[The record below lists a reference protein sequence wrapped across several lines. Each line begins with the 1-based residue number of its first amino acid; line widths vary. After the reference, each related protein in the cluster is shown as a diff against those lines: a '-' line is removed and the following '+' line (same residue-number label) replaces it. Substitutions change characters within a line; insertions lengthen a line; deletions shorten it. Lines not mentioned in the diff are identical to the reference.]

1 MIKVLV
7 VDDSAFMRNALS
19 KMLSDDPNILVVGTA
34 RNGEDALEKVQSLNP
49 DLITLDV
56 EMPIM
61 DGLTMLEK
69 LMKTNPKP
77 VIMVSSLTHE
87 GAQATLKALDLGAL
101 DFIPKYQETGLTL
114 DALQKD
120 LITKVKAMA
129 PRGRF
134 MRPPTL
140 LSQKPMPSTPSAGSA
155 ASAVSAVSGRTPF
168 SASASS
174 SSAHNGTLV
183 APPPARSGRPT
194 RDMVA
199 IGVSTGGP
207 PAVQKVLSAL
217 PTNFPA
223 CILIAQHMPASFT
236 AAFAKR
242 LDSVCQITVKEA
254 ETGDKLAP
262 GFAYVAPGGQ
272 HIRVDSKGP
281 IPMLTV
287 TPDPVS
293 ALYKP
298 SATVLFES
306 VGMCMG
312 RRAVGVTMTGMG
324 SDGCDGTRVLKAKG
338 GYIIAQN
345 EASCVVYG
353 MPKAVV
359 DAGLADEIIPVDDL
373 ASVITSAL
381 YR

>member
-19 KMLSDDPNILVVGTA
+19 KMLSEDPNILIVGTA

-56 EMPIM
+56 EMPVM

-101 DFIPKYQETGLTL
+101 DFIPKYKEPGLNL
-114 DALQKD
+114 DALQKE
-120 LITKVKAMA
+120 LISKVKAMA

-134 MRPPTL
+134 MRPPVL
-140 LSQKPMPSTPSAGSA
+140 SSQKPMPAPATKPFAFSAGSA
-155 ASAVSAVSGRTPF
+155 STSAVSGLPQNHT
-168 SASASS
+168 
-174 SSAHNGTLV
+174 GTHI
-183 APPPARSGRPT
+183 APPPPRTGRPT

-207 PAVQKVLSAL
+207 PAVQKVLAAL
-217 PTNFPA
+217 PANFPA

-236 AAFAKR
+236 EAFAKR
-242 LDSVCQITVKEA
+242 LDNLCQITVKEA

-272 HIRVDSKGP
+272 HIRVDAKGP
-281 IPMLTV
+281 IPILTV
-287 TPDPVS
+287 TPDPTA

-306 VGMCMG
+306 TGNCMG
-312 RRAVGVTMTGMG
+312 RRTVGVTMTGMG
-324 SDGCDGTRVLKAKG
+324 SDGCDGTKVLKAKG

-359 DAGLADEIIPVDDL
+359 DAGLADEIVSVDDL
-373 ASVITSAL
+373 ATAITSAL